1 MKRARITEARIGV
14 NRQWNMESGLGVLQS
29 SALGLCF
36 ISVRLPHLAYSQFTH
51 PSLGMCTLVVQLQ
64 QYARYRCT
72 EIIVPV
78 RDDLA

>member
-36 ISVRLPHLAYSQFTH
+36 ISVRLVHSPKFGH
-51 PSLGMCTLVVQLQ
+51 V
-64 QYARYRCT
+64 YACCAVT
-72 EIIVPV
+72 AICQVPV
-78 RDDLA
+78 YGNHSPGS